1 MRHPDSVDSPRQR
14 TSPNDKLLF
23 PPLCLTL
30 AVRTASLLAVLFLFS
45 STAFAHPQSGVSVG
59 FKSGFLHP
67 LSGLDHILAMVSV
80 GIWGAQLG
88 KPAIWLL
95 PVTFPMVMAFGGVLG
110 VSGVPLPG
118 VEVGVALSALILG
131 LMIALSARPP
141 LWFAAV
147 IVGIFAVFHGYAHGK
162 ELPHAAQP
170 LAFGMAFVLA
180 TGMLHVFGILL
191 GLIHRWPFG
200 VRILR
205 LAGAGVAFAS
215 VFLVRDAF
223 RVAG

>member
-1 MRHPDSVDSPRQR
+1 MRLDH
-14 TSPNDKLLF
+14 TTLLRIT
-23 PPLCLTL
+23 LC
-30 AVRTASLLAVLFLFS
+30 ASILLALPV
-45 STAFAHPQSGVSVG
+45 STFAHPQSGLAVG

-95 PVTFPMVMAFGGVLG
+95 PVTFPMVMAFGGVVG
-110 VSGVPLPG
+110 VRGVPLPG
-118 VEVGVALSALILG
+118 VEVGVALSALVLG

-141 LWFAAV
+141 LWCAAV
-147 IVGIFAVFHGYAHGK
+147 IVGIFAIFHGYSHGT

-170 LAFGMAFVLA
+170 LAFGIAFVLA

-191 GLIHRWPFG
+191 GTIHRWPFG
-200 VRILR
+200 ARILR
-205 LAGAGVAFAS
+205 LAGVGVACAS
-215 VFLVRDAF
+215 IFLVRDAL
-223 RVAG
+223 RLTS

>member
-1 MRHPDSVDSPRQR
+1 M
-14 TSPNDKLLF
+14 
-23 PPLCLTL
+23 L
-30 AVRTASLLAVLFLFS
+30 ALPAI
-45 STAFAHPQSGVSVG
+45 AHPQTGVALG

-80 GIWGAQLG
+80 GIWGSQLG

-110 VSGVPLPG
+110 FRGVPLPD
-118 VEVGVALSALILG
+118 VEVGVALSAPVLG

-141 LWFAAV
+141 LWIAAV
-147 IVGIFAVFHGYAHGK
+147 IVGIFALFHGYAHGK

-180 TGMLHVFGILL
+180 TGMLHAFGISLGTLHQWASGARVLRLL
-191 GLIHRWPFG
+191 GAGIVCASIFL
-200 VRILR
+200 VSAALR
-205 LAGAGVAFAS
+205 LTS
-215 VFLVRDAF
+215 
-223 RVAG
+223 